1 MLVKE
6 ILGECLVKMGGE
18 NFISATERSDAQQ
31 SLVDRL
37 LAALNIAYREAVTE
51 YLPLVTE
58 ETVEVSDGEILA
70 SSLGRRMTYPLSLV
84 AGERFF
90 RIRTYPDRILTDLSG
105 KGVLRYAYLPDTL
118 SEEDEIEDMRLTPS
132 VLSDGTLAELYYQ
145 DKVFDLAQSFDTDFR
160 AALGVLRYKGRA
172 LRLRAGRW

>member
-6 ILGECLVKMGGE
+6 ILGECLVKMGGTDFMSE
-18 NFISATERSDAQQ
+18 EERTDAQQ
-31 SLVDRL
+31 ALVDRL

-51 YLPLVTE
+51 YLPLVAE

-70 SSLGRRMTYPLSLV
+70 SSLERTMIYPLSLT
-84 AGERFF
+84 AGDRFF
-90 RIRTYPDRILTDLSG
+90 RIRTYPDRVLTDLSG
-105 KGVLRYAYLPDTL
+105 KGVLRYAYLPDAL
-118 SEEDEIEDMRLTPS
+118 GEDDEIEDMRLTPS
-132 VLSDGTLAELYYQ
+132 VLSDGALAELYYQ

-172 LRLRAGRW
+172 LRLGAGRW

>member
-6 ILGECLVKMGGE
+6 VIGECLVKMGTE
-18 NFISATERSDAQQ
+18 DFTSATERTEAQQ
-31 SLVDRL
+31 ALFDRL

-51 YLPLVTE
+51 YLPLVAE
-58 ETVEVSDGEILA
+58 ENVVVTDGEIPA
-70 SSLGRRMTYPLSLV
+70 DSLGRKIIYPLSLT
-84 AGERFF
+84 ADGKYF
-90 RIRTYPDRILTDLSG
+90 RIRTYPDRVLTDLSG
-105 KGVLRYAYLPDTL
+105 KGVLRYAYLPDPL
-118 SEEDEIEDMRLTPS
+118 GEEDEIADMRLTVS
-132 VLSDGTLAELYYQ
+132 VLSDGALAELYYQ

>member
-1 MLVKE
+1 MFVNE

-18 NFISATERSDAQQ
+18 NFMSATDRSDAQQ
-31 SLVDRL
+31 ALVDRL

-51 YLPLVTE
+51 YLPLVAE

-70 SSLGRRMTYPLSLV
+70 SSLERRMTYPLSLTS
-84 AGERFF
+84 GDRFF

-105 KGVLRYAYLPDTL
+105 MGVLRYAYLPDAL
-118 SEEDEIEDMRLTPS
+118 GEDDEIKDMRLTPS